1 VITFYV
7 RDYAAP
13 KEAIDYYIEATPG
26 LRDPAPMYGPVVVGD
41 FRTKEVE
48 ESGRFVV
55 IDKETMEKKW
65 KDQIAGRARSFIG
78 REKILASATF
88 REDDDS
94 DGEVKALLNL
104 NWRSAQTF
112 TDEQKSELREYADAV
127 FALLPRRPSISI
139 ERARLLTRELR
150 ARRHLDAA
158 ELGAAPLDEKILRTL
173 AEFFK
178 SESQGLDIEIVPS
191 AALDDPKIDPNWTW
205 AYRTTK
211 PLILKV
217 DGEPSRIVVPM
228 RAPGLETCKGIIVI
242 TEHVDCLRVLKEDM
256 VRPLCSLGDT
266 FGGLLERGK

>member
-1 VITFYV
+1 V
-7 RDYAAP
+7 RALVTGGAGFIGSHLVDRLLSSGARVRVLDNLLAQAHP
-13 KEAIDYYIEATPG
+13 SGRAEH
-26 LRDPAPMYGPVVVGD
+26 LSRDAELVVGD
-41 FRTKEVE
+41 VRDRAKVDAALE
-48 ESGRFVV
+48 G
-55 IDKETMEKKW
+55 IDTVFHLGGIVGNGQSMV
-65 KDQIAGRARSFIG
+65 Q
-78 REKILASATF
+78 
-88 REDDDS
+88 
-94 DGEVKALLNL
+94 
-104 NWRSAQTF
+104 
-112 TDEQKSELREYADAV
+112 LREYADAV

-158 ELGAAPLDEKILRTL
+158 ELGAASPDEKILRTL

-191 AALDDPKIDPNWTW
+191 DALDDPKIDPNWTW

-211 PLILKV
+211 PLVLKV